1 MTKAKVLRLDLDDV
15 TLKTLT
21 QSLVW
26 FWFFIWVYYNITETL
41 ANICSNMNYI
51 IGHYQNMISVCRF
64 VYKYFSFKICY
75 EESDSVYTCKNMH
88 KLRIPKNEHAS

>member
-41 ANICSNMNYI
+41 ANVCSNMNYI
-51 IGHYQNMISVCRF
+51 IGHYQNNPYAGLCTNIFPSRF
-64 VYKYFSFKICY
+64 VMRSLIQFIRAKICTNLEY
-75 EESDSVYTCKNMH
+75 Q
-88 KLRIPKNEHAS
+88 KNEYAS